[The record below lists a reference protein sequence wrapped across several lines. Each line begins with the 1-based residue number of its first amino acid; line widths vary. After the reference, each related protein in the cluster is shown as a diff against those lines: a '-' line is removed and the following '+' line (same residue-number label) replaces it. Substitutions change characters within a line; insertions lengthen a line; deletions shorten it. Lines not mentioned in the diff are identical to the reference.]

1 MNSAANDRLKAA
13 AKYLREALTLASNA
27 SVDDIQQIVDLISG
41 VEELTERLDFRFTL
55 DDIDVNPYTF
65 YGGDTLISGAT
76 GNDTITTWRSYA
88 DSLLDRA

>member
-1 MNSAANDRLKAA
+1 M
-13 AKYLREALTLASNA
+13 
-27 SVDDIQQIVDLISG
+27 
-41 VEELTERLDFRFTL
+41 TERQDFQFAL

>member
-27 SVDDIQQIVDLISG
+27 SVNDIQHIVDLISG
-41 VEELTERLDFRFTL
+41 VEELTERQNFQFAL

-65 YGGDTLISGAT
+65 YGGYGGDTLISGAT
-76 GNDTITTWRSYA
+76 GDDTI
-88 DSLLDRA
+88 SLG